1 MRNWSGDGW
10 GAVFFTAVFFSLI
23 PVLIARWVSGDWFA
37 SLVIFVVI
45 FVLVFLWDFIQFDS
59 DHAYFDGLKE
69 RLEQP
74 YEDDEGRSWTNVAT
88 FEIWEAF
95 VMGWEGTTDELID
108 WLSEGESSKGQIFT
122 VKEFEEL
129 FSIDELRSSE
139 LEHFLHFNNEDRTWD
154 LGESTYDLKIYRELW
169 DYDQLSERL
178 VEWFK
183 NTYPDGLEGY

>member
-1 MRNWSGDGW
+1 MILIWS
-10 GAVFFTAVFFSLI
+10 VV
-23 PVLIARWVSGDWFA
+23 VL
-37 SLVIFVVI
+37 LVI
-45 FVLVFLWDFIQFDS
+45 LGGWLWWKQSIWKVGFNAHMDS
-59 DHAYFDGLKE
+59 LPELRE

-74 YEDDEGRSWTNVAT
+74 HVDYEGRSWTNVAT
-88 FEIWEAF
+88 FEIWKSF
-95 VMGWEGTTDELID
+95 VEGWDWTTDELLD

-129 FSIDELRSSE
+129 FSVDYLRSSE